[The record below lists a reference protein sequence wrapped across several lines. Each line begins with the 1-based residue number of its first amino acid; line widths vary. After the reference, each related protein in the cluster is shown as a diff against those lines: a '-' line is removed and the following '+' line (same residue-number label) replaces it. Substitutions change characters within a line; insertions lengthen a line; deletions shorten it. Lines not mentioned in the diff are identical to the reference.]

1 MEKATLNYLYSE
13 LGKSD
18 SEIAAFVGLDRTAL
32 VKMRQKFSIETRLS
46 TGRIGELK
54 VIERL
59 THLFGKENVIDMNN
73 SDATSEY
80 DILLNGTT
88 RIEVK
93 SSRQQRSN
101 SRYHFTFSNAEKVGV
116 RNTERVIVTA
126 TNRTIKKME
135 ESCDFVILVLIDSAE
150 TDFLIVPSNDSLIK
164 GKLTL
169 STKSADRHPEFK
181 NRWDLL

>member
-18 SEIAAFVGLDRTAL
+18 SEIATFVGLDRTAL
-32 VKMRQKFSIETRLS
+32 VKMRQRFSIETRLS

-59 THLFGKENVIDMNN
+59 THLFGKENVMDMND

-88 RIEVK
+88 KIEVK
-93 SSRQQRSN
+93 TSRQQRSN
-101 SRYHFTFSNAEKVGV
+101 SRYYFTFSNPEEAGIKK
-116 RNTERVIVTA
+116 TERVVVTP

-135 ESCDFVILVLIDSAE
+135 ESCDFVILVFIGSTE
-150 TDFLIVPSNDSLIK
+150 TDFLIVPSYDSLIK

-169 STKSADRHPEFK
+169 STKNADQHPEFK
-181 NRWDLL
+181 GRWDLL